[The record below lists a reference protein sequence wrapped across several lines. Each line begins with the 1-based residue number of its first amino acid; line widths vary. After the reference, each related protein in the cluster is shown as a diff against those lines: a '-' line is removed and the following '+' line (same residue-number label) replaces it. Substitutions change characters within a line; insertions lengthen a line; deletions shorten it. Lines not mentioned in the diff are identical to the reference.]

1 MTEINQV
8 FSTLKS
14 ELKPQNMEKNSS
26 SGIPKD
32 DEKLKYQVVPE
43 QYQPFFKN
51 IDENILRYRLFSYM
65 YNLLLNQKYLLK
77 YKSLSG
83 TSVDS
88 QNSISTIAK
97 NVQGT
102 ITGAFNLL
110 NQTPT
115 GEYSEFTIGKEIIIK
130 ETDPGMILEILKK
143 NKPYDYVVEN
153 NENIFLAKKLL
164 NIVEIILNND
174 LKVDSINNLLDKQD
188 DLYKIIYNNMTN
200 NSSSEFYVHQNN
212 GVLSNY
218 LVSSL
223 LNESTYGFMTNFV
236 YNVNIIEKYYVLLIQ
251 SLQNCLNA
259 FKSKNIYELMN
270 NLVDLNINYL
280 ILGSYYVDK
289 SLETDYRKLIITY
302 YFHVI
307 IVEYLKKQNISL
319 LRLLKELKDLKK
331 VMSKKTNIDNMK
343 ILLDNINEIGE
354 YFYTE
359 MNKLFKSELSKI
371 IKEKVNARKKPP
383 KQGGQTVLVDIHN
396 KNGVEKILTQQLV
409 KTMDKNMNSEKYTNQ
424 KYQEYQNLKIFIS
437 SKDENTKLLYFYLLR
452 YYYKTG
458 VISKV
463 FNNIMIYKN
472 SLFLFDDYKTIIDAD
487 ENKILLKKIS
497 INVAKPLEF
506 ELPENLKE
514 LSLAMD
520 LKKFILN
527 YYGKEKHEGFDFIKL
542 IDLYNLFNNV
552 VDVKDSTGPLTTYTL
567 FHSGT
572 ITFKSE
578 LREQLTQNSSNNNS
592 KSNTELLTKFISLIN
607 LVNGYLESG
616 MVSIN
621 KSLYEGNEKIQENL
635 DLFIQDP
642 EVSNLF
648 GFGFMIENTEQ
659 CDFLEKTV
667 IPKLYEH
674 IGMLNDAINGINESS
689 NLYDFIEKYIQ
700 IMIHYIMIE
709 LYLLYGY
716 IYWTQDS
723 EKCKASMTKA

>member
-43 QYQPFFKN
+43 QYQPFFEN

-65 YNLLLNQKYLLK
+65 YNLLLNQKYLLQ

-88 QNSISTIAK
+88 QNSISTIAS
-97 NVQGT
+97 NVKGT
-102 ITGAFNLL
+102 IINAFGTF
-110 NQTPT
+110 NQIPT
-115 GEYSEFTIGKEIIIK
+115 GEYSKFPSGKEITI
-130 ETDPGMILEILKK
+130 EQTEPGTILEILKK

-200 NSSSEFYVHQNN
+200 NSSSEFYIHQNN

-236 YNVNIIEKYYVLLIQ
+236 YNVDIIEKYYVLLIQ

-270 NLVDLNINYL
+270 NMVDLNINYL
-280 ILGSYYVDK
+280 ILGSYYVNK

-307 IVEYLKKQNISL
+307 IVEYLKKQNPL
-319 LRLLKELKDLKK
+319 LLIELKELNDLKK
-331 VMSKKTNIDNMK
+331 VMSKKTNKDNMK
-343 ILLDNINEIGE
+343 ILLDNINEIGA

-371 IKEKVNARKKPP
+371 IQEKVNARKKPP
-383 KQGGQTVLVDIHN
+383 QQGGQTVLVDIHN

-409 KTMDKNMNSEKYTNQ
+409 KTMDKNINSEKYTNQ

-487 ENKILLKKIS
+487 ENKTLLEKIS

-506 ELPENLKE
+506 ELPKNLNY
-514 LSLAMD
+514 LSLNTD

-527 YYGKEKHEGFDFIKL
+527 YYGEKHEGFDFIKL

-578 LREQLTQNSSNNNS
+578 LKEQLTQNSSNNNS
-592 KSNTELLTKFISLIN
+592 ELNTKLLTKFISLIN

-621 KSLYEGNEKIQENL
+621 KLLYEDNEKIQENL

-659 CDFLEKTV
+659 CDFLEKIVT
-667 IPKLYEH
+667 PKLYEH
-674 IGMLNDAINGINESS
+674 IGMLNNAIKGINDSS
-689 NLYDFIEKYIQ
+689 NLYVFIEKYIQ